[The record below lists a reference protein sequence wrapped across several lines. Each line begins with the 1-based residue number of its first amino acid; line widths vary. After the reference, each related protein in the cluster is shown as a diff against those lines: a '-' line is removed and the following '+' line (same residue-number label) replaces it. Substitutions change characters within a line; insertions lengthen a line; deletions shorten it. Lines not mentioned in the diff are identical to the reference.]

1 MKWPYTLHVIK
12 YSLPA
17 RWLHYDSEA
26 VSRALVEAK
35 SAVDALRMFPY
46 QREWLEELERVQL
59 KREVAGT
66 SRIEGADFTDRELEE
81 AMHRDP
87 EALLTRSQR
96 QASAAVRAYRWIAR
110 LPHDQPV
117 DAELVKTVHRQIVT
131 GADDDRCPPG
141 VLRGPDQNVHFGSP
155 PHRGAE
161 GGVECQTTFE
171 KLIEFINGEARAHDP
186 LIGALAFHYHF
197 AAIHPFL
204 DGNGRT
210 ARAMEALLLGR
221 AGLRDVCFIAMSNY
235 YYEEKPNY
243 LKALSEVRARN
254 YDLTPFLTFGLKG
267 VQLQTQVVLRE
278 IRANISRALFK
289 NVMYDLFNRL
299 KSPRKRVIADRQL
312 AILKHLLSSES
323 ILFEDLA
330 QQLEPLY
337 SARKSPRKAFYRDLT
352 NLLQLGAIT
361 LARDE
366 SQRFRARI
374 NLDWPTQ
381 ITESEFFKKIKEFPK
396 SKTYRFLS

>member
-1 MKWPYTLHVIK
+1 MKWLYTLHVIK

-35 SAVDALRMFPY
+35 SAVDALRMLPY

-110 LPHDQPV
+110 LPHDPPV
-117 DAELVKTVHRQIVT
+117 DAALVKTVHRQIVT

-141 VLRGPDQNVHFGSP
+141 ELRGPDQNVTFGSP

-161 GGVECQTTFE
+161 GGVECQTAFE

-186 LIGALAFHYHF
+186 LIRALAFHYHF

-243 LKALSEVRARN
+243 LKALSEVRVRD

-267 VQLQTQVVLRE
+267 VQLQTQAVLRE
-278 IRANISRALFK
+278 IRSNISRALFK

-330 QQLEPLY
+330 RQLEPLY
-337 SARKSPRKAFYRDLT
+337 SARKNPRKAFYRDLN

-366 SQRFRARI
+366 SQRSRARI